1 MKLFRM
7 LVLLAAAAVAFPT
20 FAADELMKA
29 AQAQF
34 NLIPTTPP
42 TLPGARSTTIDV
54 RRCVYLMDSGSHA
67 LVARIDSL
75 FPVLGTIRSQ
85 S

>member
-1 MKLFRM
+1 LPKLASLCSYGDDIVVKLFRM

-29 AQAQF
+29 AQARF
-34 NLIPTTPP
+34 NPIPLTPP
-42 TLPGARSTTIDV
+42 TLSGAQID
-54 RRCVYLMDSGSHA
+54 CHFY
-67 LVARIDSL
+67 
-75 FPVLGTIRSQ
+75 VLGTIRSQ